1 MRKLAKNNVTVN
13 NANLYAAE
21 YFEVYCV
28 RGVLDHKCQYQYKAG
43 SKDTVWGKIYTSES
57 GYCPKCGKNMFDC
70 CRTSNYDPV
79 NQLKAH
85 IKHARIETVERG
97 AKYYE

>member
-57 GYCPKCGKNMFDC
+57 GYCPKCGKNVYNC
-70 CRTSNYDPV
+70 CMTSQDD
-79 NQLKAH
+79 H
-85 IKHARIETVERG
+85 INHIADHKYHSGSEIVRRG
-97 AKYYE
+97 VRYGQ